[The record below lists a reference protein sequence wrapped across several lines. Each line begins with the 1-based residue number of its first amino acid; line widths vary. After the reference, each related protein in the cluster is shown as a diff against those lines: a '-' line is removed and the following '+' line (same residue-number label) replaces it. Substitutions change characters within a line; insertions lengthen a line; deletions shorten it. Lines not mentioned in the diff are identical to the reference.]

1 MKPSVPLLTL
11 VLAGSATFAPAQT
24 APAPG
29 QADAKEAK
37 PSLVRSSEDGWLD
50 LSGFIDQAYGF
61 LPILLPVT
69 EPAIGYGAGVAAAFL
84 DKPKPGMGAGFGRPN
99 ITVLGVL
106 ATENGTRGG
115 AVGDI
120 RHWLGDRL
128 QTTVGVFKA
137 SVNLDFYGIGKDGA
151 QSGQPLRFTLEPLG
165 GLARAKLRLGTTR
178 AWAGLSYV
186 TASIDVSYQAPEQW
200 PKDRGF
206 EMTSRVGGLMP
217 SLSFD
222 SRDNIFTPTKGTY
235 ADLQCGVFRQAL
247 GGSTDFER
255 DSAVVIQYVGL
266 GPTVTLGV
274 RGDAVAGWG
283 DTPFYMVPYI
293 SLRGAPAMRYQGN
306 QVASVE
312 AEARWQ
318 FWQRFSLVGFA
329 GTGSAWRN
337 TFREETRESVQTG
350 GAGFRYEL
358 ARKYGVHAGV
368 DVANGPDGYAVY
380 VQVGSAWA
388 RP

>member
-1 MKPSVPLLTL
+1 MKPSVPFLTFF
-11 VLAGSATFAPAQT
+11 LAGLSTFAPAQT
-24 APAPG
+24 APAPA
-29 QADAKEAK
+29 QAEAKEAK
-37 PSLVRSSEDGWLD
+37 PPLLRSSEDGWLD

-61 LPILLPVT
+61 LPVLMPVT
-69 EPAIGYGAGVAAAFL
+69 EPAVGYGAGVAAMFL
-84 DKPKPGMGAGFGRPN
+84 DKPKPEAGAGFGRPN

-137 SVNLDFYGIGKDGA
+137 SVNLDFYGVGRDDA
-151 QSGQPLRFTLEPLG
+151 QSSHPLRFTLEPLG
-165 GLARAKLRLGTTR
+165 GLARAKLRLGNSRT
-178 AWAGLSYV
+178 WAGLSYF
-186 TASIDVSYQAPEQW
+186 TAAIDVSYTAPEQW
-200 PKDRGF
+200 PTDRGF
-206 EMTSRVGGLMP
+206 EKTSRVGALVP

-247 GGSTDFER
+247 GGSNDFER
-255 DSAVVIQYVGL
+255 DSGVVIQYVRL
-266 GPTVTLGV
+266 GPTVTIGL
-274 RGDAVAGWG
+274 RGDAVATWG
-283 DTPFYMVPYI
+283 DTPFYMLPYV

-312 AEARWQ
+312 TEARWQ
-318 FWQRFSLVGFA
+318 CWRRFSLVGFA
-329 GTGSAWRN
+329 GTGSAWRS
-337 TFREETRESVQTG
+337 TFREDTRESVRTG